1 MRRIIFLPLILTG
14 MLFSLFI
21 VNLLL
26 FSLVPSYHDALTEAV
41 LGKSDDIP
49 TVIVTQKDN
58 TTETADETAGDSN
71 IYVINYEESEVPL
84 SPTVTWPEENAASS
98 DAGSDSK
105 LEIVDRTY
113 HEDCGTGKG
122 YWVIKYSDGSYGIE

>member
-26 FSLVPSYHDALTEAV
+26 FSMVPSYHDALTEAV

-49 TVIVTQKDN
+49 TVIVNRNIDTFEVTD
-58 TTETADETAGDSN
+58 ETADGSSV
-71 IYVINYEESEVPL
+71 YVINYEESEVPL
-84 SPTVTWPEENAASS
+84 SPSFTWPEENAASS

-105 LEIVDRTY
+105 LEIVDKTY